1 MPLSVQMVVQTA
13 VHTDSGR
20 VGVAILVKGAVV
32 RSGTFLRK
40 EFGKTPFKS
49 FAPGPGGFRVRRQ
62 SQSVGPFLPRDL
74 AEARARDAIWRKLRQ
89 T

>member
-1 MPLSVQMVVQTA
+1 MQRVVQMVVQTA
-13 VHTDSGR
+13 VHTNSGR
-20 VGVAILVKGAVV
+20 VGVGILVKGAVV
-32 RSGTFLRK
+32 QSGKFPLK
-40 EFGKTPFKS
+40 EFGTMLFKS

>member
-1 MPLSVQMVVQTA
+1 MQRVVQMVVQTA
-13 VHTDSGR
+13 VHTNSGR
-20 VGVAILVKGAVV
+20 VEVAILVKGAVV
-32 RSGTFLRK
+32 QSGKFLRK
-40 EFGKTPFKS
+40 EFGKTLFKS

-62 SQSVGPFLPRDL
+62 GQGVGPFLPRDL